1 MPGADPRRDHA
12 ASDDAPAAALDVAPG
27 DLGDG
32 TADGTADDAADVQRP
47 RSVGLVLGA
56 GGGSG
61 WAWMVGCLGALAEVA
76 GWDARSAD
84 LIIGTSAGAGIG
96 ATLRAGLG
104 PRDQFRQYRGEAV
117 SPEGE
122 AFFARAREVTRSP
135 GPADHAPA
143 PEGDD
148 VPTDGDH
155 TTAATGAAP
164 VTRTTSAPT
173 TSARTTDAD
182 GTAAASG
189 AQRPASVLLALRSL
203 RSWPPRAG
211 LAYAGIQP
219 RGHHDHDGL
228 GARLDALGDGAWPSR
243 PLWITALRLDN
254 GRRVVFGR
262 DGVDPGR
269 IGTAVEASS
278 AVPGWYAPVRI
289 GGRDY
294 VDGAAWSTTNAD
306 LLAGLGF
313 DLALVLAPQSVTSAR
328 LARDVRSLPRAYHR
342 SMLSREID
350 VVHRNGT
357 DVVVLEP
364 TPQDL
369 ELLAVR
375 RARLDDGRR
384 RAIAERGHELTLQRL
399 ADDASLAPLTLLADK
414 AAGGTG

>member
-12 ASDDAPAAALDVAPG
+12 ASDDAPASALDVAPG
-27 DLGDG
+27 DVGDG
-32 TADGTADDAADVQRP
+32 PADDAADEAGDVQRP

-104 PRDQFRQYRGEAV
+104 PQDQLRQYRGEAI
-117 SPEGE
+117 SPEGAALFGRAGE
-122 AFFARAREVTRSP
+122 ATRSP

-143 PEGDD
+143 PDD
-148 VPTDGDH
+148 EDAETKDADIKDAGGS
-155 TTAATGAAP
+155 AATN
-164 VTRTTSAPT
+164 
-173 TSARTTDAD
+173 
-182 GTAAASG
+182 G
-189 AQRPASVLLALRSL
+189 AQRPASALLALRSL

-228 GARLDALGDGAWPSR
+228 GARLDALGDGAWSHQ
-243 PLWITALRLDN
+243 PLWITAVRLDN

-269 IGTAVEASS
+269 VGTAVEASS

-289 GGRDY
+289 AGREY

-328 LARDVRSLPRAYHR
+328 LGRDVRGLPRAYHR

-350 VVHRNGT
+350 AVHRNGT

-364 TPQDL
+364 TPQDV
-369 ELLAVR
+369 ELLTVR
-375 RARLDDGRR
+375 RDRLDDGRR
-384 RAIAERGHELTLQRL
+384 RAIAERGHQLTLQRL
-399 ADDASLAPLTLLADK
+399 AEDASLAPLSLIADH
-414 AAGGTG
+414 AAGGTA